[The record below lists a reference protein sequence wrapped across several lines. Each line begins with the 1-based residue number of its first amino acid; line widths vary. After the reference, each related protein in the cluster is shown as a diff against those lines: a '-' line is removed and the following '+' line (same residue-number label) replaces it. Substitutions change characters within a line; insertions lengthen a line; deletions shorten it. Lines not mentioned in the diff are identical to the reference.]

1 MSHRAGDA
9 GTPGPRGAQS
19 LRQKKED
26 GGASEAEKPGLEPPF
41 CLFAGLGWLVLFRA
55 LASSLHPHLKEAP
68 SGKNELTRR
77 FLCWQVGTCSESCQP
92 SSNRDKKPWAVGR
105 CTASIPD
112 NSSCQEGLPVDSEQ
126 VQAFPT
132 RLSQVQPW

>member
-26 GGASEAEKPGLEPPF
+26 GGASEAEKPGLEPRL
-41 CLFAGLGWLVLFRA
+41 CLFAGLGGLVLFRA

-68 SGKNELTRR
+68 SGKNETHEKVPVLAGGHLQR
-77 FLCWQVGTCSESCQP
+77 L
-92 SSNRDKKPWAVGR
+92 
-105 CTASIPD
+105 
-112 NSSCQEGLPVDSEQ
+112 LPAQ
-126 VQAFPT
+126 F
-132 RLSQVQPW
+132 